1 MEGQLAGTER
11 AAVRRLRAIRNL
23 GLMAH
28 IDAGKTTVS
37 ERILYY
43 SGRSHKMGEVHD
55 GEATMDWMRQEQER
69 GITITSAVTSF
80 SWRGHEIHLIDTP
93 GHVDF
98 TMEVER
104 SLRVL
109 DGAIA
114 VFDAVSGVEPQS
126 ETVWHQADKYRV
138 PRLTFINKMDR
149 VGADF
154 YASVES
160 MREKLGAHPAV
171 IQLPLGAEDRFQ
183 GVIDLVKMKAIIWD
197 EDSLG
202 ATFREVEIPAEMGA
216 EARGYREKLLETL
229 AEKDDPLMEK
239 YLGGQEIG
247 ADEIQRVLRAATLKF
262 ELVPV
267 LCGAALRNKGI
278 QPLLDAIVE
287 YLPSPLE
294 VPPVQGFNPLTGE
307 PESRRSSDQE
317 PFAALA
323 FKIMTDEGRK
333 LTYFRV
339 YSGVLRAEQEVYNS
353 TKDKRERVARIF
365 RMHANKKERVPEA
378 RAGDIVGAAGLK
390 ETSTGDTL
398 CAEAHPITLER
409 IDFYE
414 PVTSV
419 AVEPKS
425 RQDQEKMDF
434 FLQKLVEE
442 DPTFRVKFDE
452 DTGQTVIS
460 GMGELHLE
468 VIVRRLQDDF
478 NVSVNVGKPQVVYR
492 ETITEA
498 VEAEG
503 KFEREIEGVVNFG
516 HVRLRLE
523 PRPRGS
529 GAEYDGTASDG
540 SIPPE
545 FFPAVESGVRES
557 MGNGTLAGYPLVDV
571 KVTFLGGTFREGQST
586 PLAYH
591 VASAMAFREGC
602 QKARPVLLEPIMK
615 TEVVV
620 PEEFVGEVIG
630 DLGAR
635 KARIE
640 QIQAKGKVSMV
651 EAFVSLKEMFG
662 YSTDLRSLT
671 QGRGTFTMQ
680 FHRFDW
686 MADKKK

>member
-1 MEGQLAGTER
+1 
-11 AAVRRLRAIRNL
+11 
-23 GLMAH
+23 MAH
-28 IDAGKTTVS
+28 IDAGKTTVT

-69 GITITSAVTSF
+69 GITITSAVTTF
-80 SWRGHEIHLIDTP
+80 PWRGHEIHLIDTP

-98 TMEVER
+98 TIEVER

-114 VFDAVSGVEPQS
+114 VFDAVNGVEPQS
-126 ETVWHQADKYRV
+126 ETVWHQADKYHV

-154 YASVES
+154 FSSVES
-160 MREKLGAHPAV
+160 MKEKLGANPVV

-183 GVIDLVKMKAIIWD
+183 GVIDLIKMKSVIWD
-197 EDSLG
+197 EETLG
-202 ATFREVEIPAEMGA
+202 ATFQEMDIPSELMPDAGKC
-216 EARGYREKLLETL
+216 REKLLETL
-229 AEKDDPLMEK
+229 AEKSDPLMEK
-239 YLGGQEIG
+239 YLAGEEVGAEEIH
-247 ADEIQRVLRAATLKF
+247 RVLREGTLKSS
-262 ELVPV
+262 LVPV

-278 QPLLDAIVE
+278 QLLLDAVVN

-294 VPPVQGFNPLTGE
+294 VPPVQGFNPQTGD
-307 PESRRSSDQE
+307 PETRSSSDQE
-317 PFAALA
+317 PFSALA

-333 LTYFRV
+333 LTYLRV
-339 YSGVLRAEQEVYNS
+339 YSGVLKAEQEIYNS
-353 TKDKRERVARIF
+353 TKGKRERVARLF
-365 RMHANKKERVPEA
+365 RMHANKKERVPDV
-378 RAGDIVGAAGLK
+378 RAGDIIGAAGLK
-390 ETSTGDTL
+390 ETTTGDTL
-398 CAEAHPITLER
+398 CAEDHPITLER

-419 AVEPKS
+419 AIEPKS
-425 RQDQEKMDF
+425 RQDQEKLDF
-434 FLQKLVEE
+434 FLQKLGEE

-452 DTGQTVIS
+452 DTGQTIIS
-460 GMGELHLE
+460 GMGELHLD
-468 VIVRRLQDDF
+468 VVVRRLLEDF
-478 NVSVNVGKPQVVYR
+478 NISVNVGKPQVVYR
-492 ETITEA
+492 ETITESA
-498 VEAEG
+498 EGEG
-503 KFEREIEGVVNFG
+503 KFEREIEGVMNFG

-523 PRPRGS
+523 PRPRGA
-529 GAEYDGTASDG
+529 GIEFIGNFSDG
-540 SIPPE
+540 AIPLE
-545 FFPAVESGVRES
+545 FIPAIETGVKEST
-557 MGNGTLAGYPLVDV
+557 GNGPLAGYPLVDL
-571 KVTFLGGTFREGQST
+571 KVILLGGTYMEGSST
-586 PLAYH
+586 PLAYQI
-591 VASAMAFREGC
+591 ASAMAFRDGC
-602 QKARPVLLEPIMK
+602 QKAQPVLLEPVMR

-640 QIQAKGKVSMV
+640 QVQAKGKVSLV
-651 EAFVSLKEMFG
+651 DAFVPLKDMFG

-686 MADKKK
+686 APEKKRSA